1 MKLKKFWFL
10 LVVLCIVFAS
20 IVVLTACGNNKSDSD
35 EIAGVDNSNGYL
47 DGSEKEEAVTPHTH
61 KIVRKNKVNATC
73 SSEGNQL
80 YYSCEVCGKKFAD
93 RAGTIEIT
101 NVVIPKNNVHVGGTW
116 IARAENPTEDK
127 CGYTGD
133 TYCRGCGQM
142 IKKGQ
147 ITDKLVHLLTKI
159 EAKSHTCTEN
169 GNIEYYT
176 CTNCYKYYSDEN
188 GTNEI
193 AFADTVIAATHNLT
207 HTEAKASTCTESG
220 NVEYYTCSKCGKYYT
235 DENGANEITNVVLP
249 KNDNHIGGTEIR
261 NAKVATE
268 EEEGYTGDTYC
279 LGCYQKIADGEV
291 IKKLDHT
298 HSMTKTEAKA
308 ATCTTDGNVEYYTCV
323 KCGKYYT
330 DESGTNEISF
340 ADTTIAATGV
350 HVYENRQ
357 CTICRQF
364 EATTATYD
372 LSLNLDKSLVAN
384 IYAIGNGLYEMDIVG
399 SGEMVYSYRP
409 WTQYVDFITSVN
421 IYDGVTS
428 IEEYA
433 FDGFDRLQSVT
444 IGCDVK
450 AIGNDAFYGCSRI
463 TSVNIKSLV
472 SWCSIDF
479 SDEDS
484 NPLYCGNATLYMNGE
499 ALIDLVIPGNVS
511 TVSPYAFY
519 NYRKLES
526 LTLCSGVSLIGYNA
540 FQYCANLSSVSLGN
554 VSSIGEYAFANCS
567 SLTSITIPTSTKRI
581 WGYAFTGCSSLSKVT
596 LEYQGNWFL
605 ALPDGTGGY
614 QTTGYNISTFYRVC
628 ISSPSDVAKWIKGDY
643 SPGKWF
649 HN

>member
-35 EIAGVDNSNGYL
+35 GITGVDNSNGYL

-80 YYSCEVCGKKFAD
+80 YYSCEDCGKKFAD

-116 IARAENPTEDK
+116 IAYAENPTEDK

-220 NVEYYTCSKCGKYYT
+220 NVEYYTCATCGKYYT
-235 DENGANEITNVVLP
+235 DDNGANEITNVVLP

-261 NAKVATE
+261 YAVAATE
-268 EEEGYTGDTYC
+268 ESEGYTGDTYC

-298 HSMTKTEAKA
+298 HSMTKTA
-308 ATCTTDGNVEYYTCV
+308 
-323 KCGKYYT
+323 
-330 DESGTNEISF
+330 
-340 ADTTIAATGV
+340 
-350 HVYENRQ
+350 
-357 CTICRQF
+357 
-364 EATTATYD
+364 
-372 LSLNLDKSLVAN
+372 
-384 IYAIGNGLYEMDIVG
+384 
-399 SGEMVYSYRP
+399 
-409 WTQYVDFITSVN
+409 
-421 IYDGVTS
+421 
-428 IEEYA
+428 
-433 FDGFDRLQSVT
+433 
-444 IGCDVK
+444 
-450 AIGNDAFYGCSRI
+450 
-463 TSVNIKSLV
+463 
-472 SWCSIDF
+472 
-479 SDEDS
+479 
-484 NPLYCGNATLYMNGE
+484 
-499 ALIDLVIPGNVS
+499 
-511 TVSPYAFY
+511 
-519 NYRKLES
+519 
-526 LTLCSGVSLIGYNA
+526 
-540 FQYCANLSSVSLGN
+540 
-554 VSSIGEYAFANCS
+554 
-567 SLTSITIPTSTKRI
+567 
-581 WGYAFTGCSSLSKVT
+581 
-596 LEYQGNWFL
+596 
-605 ALPDGTGGY
+605 
-614 QTTGYNISTFYRVC
+614 
-628 ISSPSDVAKWIKGDY
+628 DY
-643 SPGKWF
+643 SSS
-649 HN
+649 